1 MATLLFLLEGQV
13 VRACP
18 APVVLNLEDEAAPIG
33 MVCVAGQANVIVGV
47 ELEVILDEAL
57 WCVAHAF
64 VLELFGA
71 LAEVAVEH
79 ALQGAFPS
87 LGIDLLCS
95 ALRDALQVG
104 RHGREE
110 LAEVEERVA
119 VFGDGIRHEPFGDE
133 AIVLHA
139 VDGVLE
145 RAALA
150 EAGVAMGADV
160 LVGAVNVGLADEERL
175 AEVEVVLQGWILLDG
190 FTLQESQRRVSPAG
204 AAAVLVLDTG
214 DGLFDD
220 GGEDEA
226 VVVGLLLLVLCG
238 CRHNH

>member
-1 MATLLFLLEGQV
+1 M
-13 VRACP
+13 VR
-18 APVVLNLEDEAAPIG
+18 I
-33 MVCVAGQANVIVGV
+33 AGQADVVVGV

-57 WCVAHAF
+57 WRVAHAF

-79 ALQGAFPS
+79 ALQSAFPS

-104 RHGREE
+104 SHGREE

-119 VFGDGIRHEPFGDE
+119 VFGDGIRHDAFGDE

-175 AEVEVVLQGWILLDG
+175 AEVEVVLQGRVPLDG
-190 FTLQESQRRVSPAG
+190 FALEEYQRRISPASTRT
-204 AAAVLVLDTG
+204 VLVLDACH
-214 DGLFDD
+214 GLFDD
-220 GGEDEA
+220 GCEDEG
-226 VVVGLLLLVLCG
+226 VVVCFLLLLVLSS
-238 CRHNH
+238 CRHDEQDSCR